1 MLTKQ
6 HQLIAEDLARIYPKI
21 SDKLDGIYGKTLLV
35 TGGAGFM
42 GSWLAELV
50 SYLNREEK
58 ASIKLYLVD
67 SARELFAERLGHLIH
82 DTSIEFIRCDMRSLL
97 EIPREVNYVIHAA
110 ATPDGRFHASSPIE
124 TMTTIAEGTSSILR
138 AANRASNLIMFVNV
152 SSSTVYAVD
161 QHIERITETA
171 PGRTFKPKPTSAYSE
186 AKRYAEVL
194 CAAARSEAR
203 IPILTVRPFTFCGA
217 YQKLDSPWFLNNFI
231 NDALHQRPIRIL
243 GDGKSV
249 RTLLYG
255 ADLAYWLLVIM
266 LHGKS
271 GQVFNIGSDQ
281 AEYLDRLAM
290 RVAANFSPSPSI
302 LTNTSLVRTRENT
315 RLVPDISAVKSA
327 FCLEVYTD
335 TAHAIS
341 RTIDWYQANLI
352 ETSN

>member
-21 SDKLDGIYGKTLLV
+21 SDKLEGIYGKTLLV

-67 SARELFAERLGHLIH
+67 SARDLFTERLRHLVH

-97 EIPREVNYVIHAA
+97 EIPRDVNYVIHAA

-138 AANRASNLIMFVNV
+138 AANRVSNLIKFVNV
-152 SSSTVYAVD
+152 SSSSVYAAD
-161 QHIERITETA
+161 QHIEHITETA
-171 PGRTFKPKPTSAYSE
+171 PGCAFKPKSTSAYSE

-203 IPILTVRPFTFCGA
+203 IPIVTVRPFTLCGA
-217 YQKLDSPWFLNNFI
+217 YQQLDSPWFLNNFI

-249 RTLLYG
+249 RSLLYG

-266 LHGKS
+266 LRGKS
-271 GQVFNIGSDQ
+271 GQVFNVGSDQ
-281 AEYLDRLAM
+281 AEYLNEFAM

-302 LTNTSLVRTRENT
+302 LTNTSLAGAGENT
-315 RLVPDISAVKSA
+315 RLVPDISAVKST
-327 FCLEVYTD
+327 FGLEVYTD
-335 TAHAIS
+335 VAHAIS
-341 RTIDWYQANLI
+341 RTINWYQANLT
-352 ETSN
+352 ETRN

>member
-1 MLTKQ
+1 
-6 HQLIAEDLARIYPKI
+6 
-21 SDKLDGIYGKTLLV
+21 
-35 TGGAGFM
+35 
-42 GSWLAELV
+42 
-50 SYLNREEK
+50 
-58 ASIKLYLVD
+58 
-67 SARELFAERLGHLIH
+67 LFTERLRHLVH

-138 AANRASNLIMFVNV
+138 AANRVSNLIKFVNV
-152 SSSTVYAVD
+152 SSSSVYAAD

-171 PGRTFKPKPTSAYSE
+171 PGRAFKPKSTSAYSE

-203 IPILTVRPFTFCGA
+203 IPIVTVRPFTFCGA
-217 YQKLDSPWFLNNFI
+217 YQQLDLPWFLNNFI

-255 ADLAYWLLVIM
+255 ADLAYWLLIIM
-266 LHGKS
+266 LRGKS

-281 AEYLDRLAM
+281 AEDLNELAM

-302 LTNTSLVRTRENT
+302 LTNTSLAGAGENT
-315 RLVPDISAVKSA
+315 RLVPDISAVKST
-327 FCLEVYTD
+327 FGLEVYTD
-335 TAHAIS
+335 IAHAIS
-341 RTIDWYQANLI
+341 RTIDWYQANLTETRI
-352 ETSN
+352 ES